1 MERAQENFR
10 PLDFPLEMVH
20 PKGHVRQ
27 LAYGSGYRA
36 VGLESQILDPL
47 RMPQRIGHPDFRV
60 SDVHLLQLLLC
71 GRDTHV
77 IEGSHTL
84 YCILG
89 VGGSI
94 LVAQ

>member
-1 MERAQENFR
+1 
-10 PLDFPLEMVH
+10 L
-20 PKGHVRQ
+20 
-27 LAYGSGYRA
+27 
-36 VGLESQILDPL
+36 I
-47 RMPQRIGHPDFRV
+47 
-60 SDVHLLQLLLC
+60 LC

-94 LVAQ
+94 LVANEEHAVPS